1 MNLKRIE
8 QLNNILQPLHRKFK
22 ELKLILKD
30 YDFNY
35 YNAGWYNMHSI
46 KYNDDF
52 IEEYF
57 PIPVISVEGVGD
69 IGINLDHIFIET
81 RISKEKV
88 ELLQLDYFTDYN
100 IEIYGVEDYLMDYYH
115 PNIEKEIYKEKLYK
129 SSEKEFHFTINLL
142 WDMDLDEIINFI
154 FKLKNWEII

>member
-8 QLNNILQPLHRKFK
+8 QLNNIFQPLHRKFK

-57 PIPVISVEGVGD
+57 PIPVVSVEGVGD

-81 RISKEKV
+81 RISKEKA
-88 ELLQLDYFTDYN
+88 
-100 IEIYGVEDYLMDYYH
+100 
-115 PNIEKEIYKEKLYK
+115 EK
-129 SSEKEFHFTINLL
+129 
-142 WDMDLDEIINFI
+142 NFI
-154 FKLKNWEII
+154 LQ